1 MSGYINESDDFEQEL
16 GGGNGGGGLRKQ
28 LEAALAKIDRL
39 TEQNERQTREATVTG
54 LLKDKGID
62 PALAEIIPANEDPEK
77 WVEAHGALLSNFGK
91 KAGEDDEEE
100 LPATHVAA
108 DEDPALT
115 AEREAQAAMRQA
127 QEAGVPVY
135 SQETL
140 DQLDKIDNEA
150 DLLKFFKENGAPQ
163 AG

>member
-1 MSGYINESDDFEQEL
+1 
-16 GGGNGGGGLRKQ
+16 
-28 LEAALAKIDRL
+28 
-39 TEQNERQTREATVTG
+39 
-54 LLKDKGID
+54 
-62 PALAEIIPANEDPEK
+62 
-77 WVEAHGALLSNFGK
+77 
-91 KAGEDDEEE
+91 
-100 LPATHVAA
+100 
-108 DEDPALT
+108 
-115 AEREAQAAMRQA
+115 MRQA